1 MSFARPVLSHLLAQ
15 LGLRRGQEYE
25 GNPLSAL
32 IYAGER
38 LAPCCG
44 HSMTAAPLCFHP
56 LSRAAKTAV
65 KKKIGRPTFRLCCTD
80 LALARACKKR
90 RRTRNEKRTQRLC
103 GQLCLPPT
111 WQRCSWMGR
120 SAVVTPFIS
129 NMHGASGSSMMLLGC
144 NRRCAN

>member
-1 MSFARPVLSHLLAQ
+1 MLSHLLAQ
-15 LGLRRGQEYE
+15 LGLRRGQEDE

-32 IYAGER
+32 INAGER
-38 LAPCCG
+38 LAPCCV

-56 LSRAAKTAV
+56 PSRAAKTAA
-65 KKKIGRPTFRLCCTD
+65 KKKVGRPTSHLCCSD
-80 LALARACKKR
+80 LALAQACKKR
-90 RRTRNEKRTQRLC
+90 RRTRNAKRTQRLC

-120 SAVVTPFIS
+120 SAVVKPSFR
-129 NMHGASGSSMMLLGC
+129 NMHDASGPSMLLGC